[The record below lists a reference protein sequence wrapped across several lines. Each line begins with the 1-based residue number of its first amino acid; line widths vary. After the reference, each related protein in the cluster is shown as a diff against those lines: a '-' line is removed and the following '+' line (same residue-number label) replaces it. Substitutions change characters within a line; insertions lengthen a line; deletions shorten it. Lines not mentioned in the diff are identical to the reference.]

1 MSRFSHLKG
10 TMTRDE
16 FSAMMRQT
24 RYKKKTWG
32 MLFAYLG
39 KGRPYAQT
47 KGASR
52 QFVYKKLVEL
62 EERGLLNNPSS

>member
-1 MSRFSHLKG
+1 MSSNRFTHLKG
-10 TMTRDE
+10 SMTKAE
-16 FSAMMRQT
+16 VAAILRQT

-32 MLFAYLG
+32 MLYAYLG

-62 EERGLLNNPSS
+62 EERGLINT

>member
-1 MSRFSHLKG
+1 MSMSRFTQLKG
-10 TMTRDE
+10 TMTRKE
-16 FSAMMRQT
+16 FATMMRKT

-32 MLFAYLG
+32 MLYAYLG

-52 QFVYKKLVEL
+52 QFIYKKLCEL
-62 EERGLLNNPSS
+62 EERGLL

>member
-10 TMTRDE
+10 TMTREE
-16 FSAMMRQT
+16 FTTMMRQT

-32 MLFAYLG
+32 MLYAYLG

-62 EERGLLNNPSS
+62 EERGLL

>member
-10 TMTRDE
+10 TMTREE
-16 FSAMMRQT
+16 FATMMRQT

-32 MLFAYLG
+32 MLYAYLG

-62 EERGLLNNPSS
+62 EERGLL